1 MTLDPRLENDT
12 LHITTLSLCQ
22 VRLHRNG
29 AFPWVILIP
38 NRLNICEIIDL
49 TPQDQGRLME
59 EIAQTSHIM
68 KKLFTPHK
76 LNVAALGN
84 VVRQLHIH
92 VVARFED
99 DPAWDAPIWNSGIFE
114 AYEPVHMEQ
123 RLKALREAFT
133 TSYRNTSL

>member
-1 MTLDPRLENDT
+1 MTLDPRLEKDT

-38 NRLNICEIIDL
+38 DRLNIYEIIDL
-49 TPQDQGRLME
+49 TPQDQGRLMM
-59 EIAQTSHIM
+59 EIVQTSQIM
-68 KKLFTPHK
+68 KTLFVPHK

-92 VVARFED
+92 VVARFKND
-99 DPAWDAPIWNSGIFE
+99 LAWDGPIWNSGVFE
-114 AYEPVHMEQ
+114 AYEPDHMDQ
-123 RLKALREAFT
+123 RLKALRQAF
-133 TSYRNTSL
+133 S